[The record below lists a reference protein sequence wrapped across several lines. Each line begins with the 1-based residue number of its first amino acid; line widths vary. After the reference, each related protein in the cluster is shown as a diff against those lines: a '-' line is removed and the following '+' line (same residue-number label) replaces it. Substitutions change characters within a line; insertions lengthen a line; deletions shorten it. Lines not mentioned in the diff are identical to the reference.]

1 MLRRAIT
8 DGASGSTW
16 LRAYRSTI
24 GWYLYPQHAGVPETV
39 QNLEIPSDGPDL
51 AEAATV
57 VPTDEPAV
65 QLVALG
71 LLTSEDAFDHA
82 TLSVLVLVK
91 ELGRPASVG
100 LAAVDGSHS
109 LLDVGSHPHLEE
121 YAASCSRNR
130 ILGPR

>member
-1 MLRRAIT
+1 M
-8 DGASGSTW
+8 
-16 LRAYRSTI
+16 
-24 GWYLYPQHAGVPETV
+24 YLYPQHAGVPEDGSE
-39 QNLEIPSDGPDL
+39 LEIPGDGPDL

-100 LAAVDGSHS
+100 LAAG
-109 LLDVGSHPHLEE
+109 
-121 YAASCSRNR
+121 
-130 ILGPR
+130 